1 MLNMDVAI
9 VNCNGRGKH
18 FHVIKNSLKYI
29 SVPQT
34 ITLIFLS
41 GVTPEIHPLDFDQ
54 LRRGG
59 GMPPDPIVPRP
70 TKKEVG
76 ESD

>member
-41 GVTPEIHPLDFDQ
+41 GVTPEIHPLGFDQ

-59 GMPPDPIVPRP
+59 GMPPIVPRL
-70 TKKEVG
+70 TQKEAG